1 MLIAFGESIG
11 RFHQRRET
19 QLGKANRTL
28 NGRALDR
35 QPGNTMA
42 KKSKQGSSA
51 KAPLSSEVNTLQ
63 MLMALID
70 QAAIPD
76 PRRISIGRRR

>member
-1 MLIAFGESIG
+1 
-11 RFHQRRET
+11 
-19 QLGKANRTL
+19 
-28 NGRALDR
+28 
-35 QPGNTMA
+35 MA